1 MFDET
6 SAKNT
11 VCLIKSTVCLMKHL
25 QKYHMFDKP
34 SAKKYRMFDETS
46 AKNTVCLMKHLQKI
60 PYV

>member
-1 MFDET
+1 
-6 SAKNT
+6 
-11 VCLIKSTVCLMKHL
+11 MKHL